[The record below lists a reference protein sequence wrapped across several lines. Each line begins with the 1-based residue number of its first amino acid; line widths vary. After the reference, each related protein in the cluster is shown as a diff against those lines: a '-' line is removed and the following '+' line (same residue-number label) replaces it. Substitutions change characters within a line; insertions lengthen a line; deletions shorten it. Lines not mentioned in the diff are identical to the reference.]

1 MAALLAGGTGW
12 ALAAGLGGRVEA
24 WDSPVYYQVAYPFF
38 ALMAGLLG
46 YIRPGHPWRWAL
58 GIALGQALVAFARN
72 PTGNLLTLGLIAF
85 AIYSAPLI
93 LAARLGTRIR
103 RWREG
108 G

>member
-1 MAALLAGGTGW
+1 MAALLAGGVGW
-12 ALAAGLGGRVEA
+12 TLAAVFGGRTEA

-38 ALMAGLLG
+38 GITAVLLG
-46 YIRPGHPWRWAL
+46 YFRPGHPWRWAL

-72 PTGNLLTLGLIAF
+72 PTGNLLPLGLIAF

-108 G
+108 E